1 MRNLQPPNSIKSL
14 LASAITSLSRTSPT
28 PYLDAEILLSFVLKK
43 ERFFLYSHPEY
54 LLTKKTKSKFFS
66 LVKRRCCS
74 EPIAYITNNKE
85 FYGLPFYV
93 DKNVLIPRP
102 DTELIIEKIIKFA
115 ARQETRSHNINMNPS
130 LRTRARLIII
140 DIGTGSG
147 CIAITL
153 KKYLPQCKIIA
164 TDISQI
170 ILKVAKKNA
179 KKLLNHE
186 NTKINFIC
194 SDLFNNVP
202 KKYLGKIDIIAANLP
217 YLPKNVALK
226 KSLKYE
232 PNIALQDRQYLSKFL
247 LQAKQY
253 LSPQGKIFLEMS
265 KRQINLVK
273 KTKLNCDYLAF

>member
-1 MRNLQPPNSIKSL
+1 MNNLPLPSNIKNL
-14 LASAITSLSRTSPT
+14 LALAVSCLSRSTPT
-28 PYLDAEILLSFVLKK
+28 PYLDAEILLSFVIKK

-54 LLTKKTKSKFFS
+54 LLVKKYKNMFIS
-66 LVKRRCCS
+66 LVKRRCQS
-74 EPIAYITNNKE
+74 EPIAYLINKKE
-85 FYGLPFYV
+85 FYSLPFYV

-102 DTELIIEKIIKFA
+102 DTELLVEKIIKFV
-115 ARQETRSHNINMNPS
+115 ARHETRSQ
-130 LRTRARLIII
+130 TII

-147 CIAITL
+147 CIAIAL

-164 TDISQI
+164 TDISQKV
-170 ILKVAKKNA
+170 LKIAQKNA

-186 NTKINFIC
+186 NMKFTKNAKINFIR
-194 SDLFNNVP
+194 SDLFDNVP

-232 PNIALQDRQYLSKFL
+232 PNIALQDRQYLLKFL
-247 LQAKQY
+247 GQAKQY
-253 LSPQGKIFLEMS
+253 LSPQGKIFLEIS

-273 KTKLNCDYLAF
+273 KTKLNCDYIAF